1 MSGSCRRSIS
11 KTDRTFKKVN
21 KDPIDDQYGDKE
33 GFEQELW
40 NEDIESIKERILNEF
55 GVVQEK
61 KMKDWEP
68 LNKIN
73 INKKQRPREN

>member
-40 NEDIESIKERILNEF
+40 NEDIESIKERILNEL
-55 GVVQEK
+55 GVVQEIVSRN
-61 KMKDWEP
+61 WERNCNCGCS
-68 LNKIN
+68 LN
-73 INKKQRPREN
+73 

>member
-11 KTDRTFKKVN
+11 KTDRPIEKVN

-40 NEDIESIKERILNEF
+40 NEDIESIKERILNEL
-55 GVVQEK
+55 GVLQET
-61 KMKDWEP
+61 KMKD
-68 LNKIN
+68 
-73 INKKQRPREN
+73 